1 MTTTR
6 LYRTRGPD
14 LVIGGVCGGLA
25 RYFDL
30 DVSLVRLFFLLLLL
44 SGGGVLIYLLL
55 WIIIPQEG
63 QTPAGTEETIRA
75 GAAEIA
81 DRARSFGSDP
91 AGAFRSAN
99 PQTTLF
105 AGVALVL
112 LGLSFLIQNLHITW
126 LAWLNLGTLWPLLL
140 VVAGIAM
147 LARRRGGGDT
157 SGPVTR

>member
-1 MTTTR
+1 MIRKERIMTTTQ
-6 LYRTRGPD
+6 LFRTRGPD

-55 WIIIPQEG
+55 WIIS
-63 QTPAGTEETIRA
+63 A

-81 DRARSFGSDP
+81 DRARAFGSDP
-91 AGAFRSAN
+91 SGALRSAS
-99 PQTTLF
+99 PQTALF
-105 AGVALVL
+105 AGVALIL
-112 LGLSFLIQNLHITW
+112 LGLSFLIQNLQISW

-140 VVAGIAM
+140 VVAGVVM
-147 LARRRGGGDT
+147 LARRRGG
-157 SGPVTR
+157 VTR

>member
-6 LYRTRGPD
+6 LYRTRGAD
-14 LVIGGVCGGLA
+14 LVLGGVCGGLA

-55 WIIIPQEG
+55 WIVMPQEG
-63 QTPAGTEETIRA
+63 QELTGTEETIRA

-81 DRARSFGSDP
+81 DRARALGSDP
-91 AGAFRSAN
+91 AGTLRGAN
-99 PQTTLF
+99 PQSALF
-105 AGVALVL
+105 AGIALIL

-140 VVAGIAM
+140 VVAGVAM
-147 LARRRGGGDT
+147 LARRRGGDT
-157 SGPVTR
+157 VTR

>member
-14 LVIGGVCGGLA
+14 MVVGGVCGGLA
-25 RYFDL
+25 RYFDI

-63 QTPAGTEETIRA
+63 QEPAGTEATIRA

-91 AGAFRSAN
+91 AGSFRSAN
-99 PQTTLF
+99 PQTVLF
-105 AGVALVL
+105 AGIALIL
-112 LGLSFLIQNLHITW
+112 LGLSFLIQNLHIGW
-126 LAWLNLGTLWPLLL
+126 LAWFNLGTLWPLLL
-140 VVAGIAM
+140 VVAGVAM
-147 LARRRGGGDT
+147 LMRRRGGGGT
-157 SGPVTR
+157 LTR